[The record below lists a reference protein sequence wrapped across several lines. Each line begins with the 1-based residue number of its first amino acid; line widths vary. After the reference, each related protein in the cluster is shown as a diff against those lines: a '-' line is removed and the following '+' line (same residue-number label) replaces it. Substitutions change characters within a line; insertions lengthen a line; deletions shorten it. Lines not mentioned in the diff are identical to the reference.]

1 MSHYFI
7 HDGHV
12 EQGPFTLQ
20 QLQSQSFTAQ
30 TLVWYEGLEKWTTIE
45 SLPALKSL
53 LIKKKKRPEV
63 LFMIGGVISAEEVED
78 SQA

>member
-1 MSHYFI
+1 MNHYFI

-12 EQGPFTLQ
+12 KLGPFTLQ
-20 QLQSQSFTAQ
+20 QLKSQSLTAQ

-45 SLPALKSL
+45 SLPALRSL
-53 LIKKKKRPEV
+53 LIKKKKQPEV
-63 LFMIGGVISAEEVED
+63 LFMIGGVVSAGEVED